1 MIISLARIIMLTW
14 FSLALI
20 AWTFDLDGNQINLEQ
35 IFAAPSLNSLYGL
48 LGYDELGRSLV
59 LRLIDGAGVSL
70 FVALSTVTLSAVIGT
85 FIGALAGYIGGR
97 TDRAISRVI
106 DIFLAFPGLLLA
118 IALAGMLGPGLSNV
132 VIALSIM
139 GWVGYARLMRNQVL
153 SIRSRDHVSSALAL
167 GRDSLSIIRLHI
179 IPLALA
185 PVWIEV
191 SYGIA
196 GAIIAEAGL
205 SFLGLGVQP
214 PQASW
219 GNMIREGV
227 RYLLVAPHAVLAP
240 GIALSLVVLSAN
252 VLGDAMRDKLDVKFQ
267 RQR

>member
-14 FSLALI
+14 FALALI
-20 AWTFDLDGNQINLEQ
+20 AWTVDIDSNQINLAK
-35 IFAAPSLNSLYGL
+35 IFTPPSLNSFYGL
-48 LGYDELGRSLV
+48 FGYDELGRSLV
-59 LRLIDGAGVSL
+59 LRLIDGAGISL

-153 SIRSRDHVSSALAL
+153 SIRNRDHVSSALAL
-167 GRDSLSIIRLHI
+167 GRDGLSIIRLHV

-252 VLGDAMRDKLDVKFQ
+252 VLGDAMRDKLDVKF
-267 RQR
+267 

>member
-1 MIISLARIIMLTW
+1 MIIVLARIIMLTW
-14 FSLALI
+14 FALAFI
-20 AWTFDLDGNQINLEQ
+20 AWTVDLDSNQINLEQ
-35 IFAAPSLNSLYGL
+35 IFDAPSLHSLYGL

-59 LRLIDGAGVSL
+59 LRLVDGAGVSL
-70 FVALSTVTLSAVIGT
+70 FVALSTVTLSAVVGT
-85 FIGALAGYIGGR
+85 FIGAIAGYVGGR
-97 TDRAISRVI
+97 TDRAISRFI

-118 IALAGMLGPGLSNV
+118 IALAGMLGPGLNNV

-167 GRDSLSIIRLHI
+167 GRDSLSIIRFHI

-267 RQR
+267 RKR

>member
-14 FSLALI
+14 FALALI
-20 AWTFDLDGNQINLEQ
+20 AWTVDIDSNQINLAK
-35 IFAAPSLNSLYGL
+35 IFTPPSLNSFYGL
-48 LGYDELGRSLV
+48 FGYDELGRSLV
-59 LRLIDGAGVSL
+59 LRLIDGAGISL

-153 SIRSRDHVSSALAL
+153 SIRNRDHVSSALAL
-167 GRDSLSIIRLHI
+167 GRDGLSIIRLHV

-252 VLGDAMRDKLDVKFQ
+252 VLGDAMRDSFCTKLHIT
-267 RQR
+267 

>member
-1 MIISLARIIMLTW
+1 MIFSLARIIMLTW
-14 FSLALI
+14 FALALI
-20 AWTFDLDGNQINLEQ
+20 AWTVDLDGNQINLEQ

-59 LRLIDGAGVSL
+59 LRLFDGAGVSL

-97 TDRAISRVI
+97 TDRTISRVI

-179 IPLALA
+179 TPLALA

-227 RYLLVAPHAVLAP
+227 RYLLVAPHAVLPP